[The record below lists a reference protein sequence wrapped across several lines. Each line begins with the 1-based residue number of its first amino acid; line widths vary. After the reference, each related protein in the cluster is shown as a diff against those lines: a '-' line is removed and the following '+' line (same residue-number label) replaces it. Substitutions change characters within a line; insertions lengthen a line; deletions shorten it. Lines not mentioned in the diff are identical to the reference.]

1 MKIVIMFDKSK
12 FIKDIRN
19 IQTERASLPL
29 LVECEPNKHSGEGNS
44 RNIVDVS
51 TAGDIVICR
60 NKVVHK
66 NQIQLHKPHFHFLL
80 SAHIQSHSGE
90 GNLGDTIEMQNIV
103 N

>member
-1 MKIVIMFDKSK
+1 MSNYWWINYKWS
-12 FIKDIRN
+12 DIDVKWRF
-19 IQTERASLPL
+19 
-29 LVECEPNKHSGEGNS
+29 NKHSGEGNS